1 VKKPTPVRVT
11 ADTTLGAC
19 AMALIL
25 GIGVSAQYEGW
36 TIPETAKTEK
46 TPLTPSA
53 DILKKGKSLFGSN
66 CQKCHGPE
74 GKGNGPDA
82 DPKAKPADL
91 TAIKTELNP
100 DGVLYYKI
108 WNGHS
113 PAMPAFKS
121 KLTKVNTWTL
131 VEYVKS
137 LRKRS

>member
-1 VKKPTPVRVT
+1 VKKPTTVRVT
-11 ADTTLGAC
+11 AHTTLGVC
-19 AMALIL
+19 ALALIL

-36 TIPETAKTEK
+36 TIPAGAKTEK

-53 DILKKGKSLFGSN
+53 DIIKKGKSLFGSN

-91 TAIKTELNP
+91 TSIKTELNP

-108 WNGHS
+108 WNGHP

-137 LRKRS
+137 LRKES